1 MLRVF
6 NSLGKQLE
14 IFRPV
19 DPHGTGVFTCGPS
32 VYQRSHIGNFRTFLF
47 EDILIRYLEY
57 SGFTVKR
64 GMNLT
69 DIEDK
74 AIEEAKKRK
83 MSVKELTEENIKVF
97 FRDMKL
103 LKMRMPDYLPR
114 ASEAVDEAVEIIKEL
129 LSRKIAY
136 WYRGN
141 VYFDPLKYSRF
152 GELYGLDMTR
162 WPEKKRRF
170 HKDTYPGMRW
180 NLGDFILWHGDK
192 GGDLS
197 WDTPIGRGRPSWN
210 IQDSSVILKH
220 YHGTLSLYCGGID
233 NLFRHH
239 DYTRAIIESVRP
251 YPMARFW
258 LHGHHLMVE
267 GQKMSKSKGNIYYIE
282 DLIEDGYTAE
292 EVRFFLIYGHYRKE
306 LNYTKKKMRSAAEKL
321 RNLKR
326 KTKAINRKADPTS
339 KVDRKMAKR
348 VKDGFTREMD
358 DDLNVERA
366 FDQLYESIEE
376 IKVETLKPATA
387 SGLIEGLRKVDEVL
401 RVLF

>member
-1 MLRVF
+1 
-6 NSLGKQLE
+6 
-14 IFRPV
+14 
-19 DPHGTGVFTCGPS
+19 
-32 VYQRSHIGNFRTFLF
+32 
-47 EDILIRYLEY
+47 
-57 SGFTVKR
+57 
-64 GMNLT
+64 
-69 DIEDK
+69 
-74 AIEEAKKRK
+74 
-83 MSVKELTEENIKVF
+83 VKELTEENIKVF

-114 ASEAVDEAVEIIKEL
+114 ASEAVDEAVEIIREL

-136 WYRGN
+136 WHQGN
-141 VYFDPLKYSRF
+141 VYFDPLKYARF

-162 WPEKKRRF
+162 WPEGRKRF

>member
-1 MLRVF
+1 MLRIF
-6 NSLGKQLE
+6 NTLGKKLE

-19 DPHGTGVFTCGPS
+19 DNKGANVFTCGPS

-57 SGFTVKR
+57 SGFSVKR
-64 GMNLT
+64 GMNFT

-74 AIEEAKKRK
+74 AFEEAKKRRRD
-83 MSVKELTEENIKVF
+83 VKDLTEENIKNF
-97 FRDMKL
+97 LQEMKL
-103 LKMRMPDYLPR
+103 LKMKIPDYLPR
-114 ASEAVDEAVEIIKEL
+114 ASEAVEEAVEIIIQL
-129 LSRKIAY
+129 LGRKIAY
-136 WYRGN
+136 WYQGN
-141 VYFDPLKYSRF
+141 VYFDPLKYPRF
-152 GELYGLDMTR
+152 GELYGLDMIR
-162 WPEKKRRF
+162 WPKGKKRF

-180 NLGDFILWHGDK
+180 NLGDFILWHGYK
-192 GGDLS
+192 EGAPY
-197 WDTPIGRGRPSWN
+197 WNTRIGKGRPSWN
-210 IQDSSVILKH
+210 IQDPSMILKH
-220 YHGTLSLYCGGID
+220 YRGTLSIYCGGID

-251 YPMARFW
+251 YPMAKFW
-258 LHGHHLMVE
+258 LHCRHLIME

-282 DLIEDGYTAE
+282 DLRKDGYTLDE
-292 EVRFFLIYGHYRKE
+292 IRFFLIDSHYRKE
-306 LNYTKKKMRSAAEKL
+306 LNYTKKKMQSAAEKL
-321 RNLKR
+321 KNLKR
-326 KTKAINRKADPTS
+326 KTKAINRKADPAS

-387 SGLIEGLRKVDEVL
+387 SGLIKGLREIDEVL

>member
-6 NSLGKQLE
+6 NSLGKKLE

-19 DPHGTGVFTCGPS
+19 DPHSTGVFTCGPS

-83 MSVKELTEENIKVF
+83 MSVKELTEGNIKVF
-97 FRDMKL
+97 FRDMRL
-103 LKMRMPDYLPR
+103 LKMKMPDYLPR

-136 WYRGN
+136 WYQGN

-152 GELYGLDMTR
+152 GELYGLDMTK

-220 YHGTLSLYCGGID
+220 YHRTLSIYCGGID

-267 GQKMSKSKGNIYYIE
+267 GQKMSKSKGNIYYVE
-282 DLIEDGYTAE
+282 DLIGDGYTAE
-292 EVRFFLIYGHYRKE
+292 EVRFFLIYGHYRKG
-306 LNYTKKKMRSAAEKL
+306 LNYTKKKMKSAAEKL

-366 FDQLYESIEE
+366 FDQLCESIGE

-387 SGLIEGLRKVDEVL
+387 SGLIKGLREVDEVL